1 MIKMIPF
8 CPANT
13 WQWMLRSD
21 RTMRECITRAMY
33 LPGESVP
40 IIKTAL
46 MKVSALGE
54 MGRGSVHCACPE
66 YRADMPS
73 RYILLL
79 TKKTSSLK
87 SNS

>member
-1 MIKMIPF
+1 
-8 CPANT
+8 
-13 WQWMLRSD
+13 
-21 RTMRECITRAMY
+21 MY
-33 LPGESVP
+33 WPGESIP

-46 MKVSALGE
+46 MKVSALGVI
-54 MGRGSVHCACPE
+54 GRGSVHCACPE

-79 TKKTSSLK
+79 TKKTISLK

>member
-1 MIKMIPF
+1 
-8 CPANT
+8 
-13 WQWMLRSD
+13 
-21 RTMRECITRAMY
+21 
-33 LPGESVP
+33 
-40 IIKTAL
+40 